1 VAAGIPR
8 DSGVLSRITLAVLFV
23 FALAGNAE
31 PQSTPAESTV
41 ADSLRISVDVNLV
54 VLQATVR
61 DRRGHLVTD
70 LGEKDF
76 AVYEDGARQSLR
88 LFRREDVP
96 VTVGLII
103 DHSGS
108 MAPKLPDVIEAAR
121 TFARSSNPEDQMFV
135 VNFNEKV
142 TLGLPGG
149 IGFTNRADELEG
161 AIAGTRSTGQ
171 TALYDAV
178 IEGLERSRAGVPE
191 KKVLIVISDGGD
203 NASALALPEVLRR
216 LAQSSAIVYTVGIFD
231 EEDPDRNPCVLLQL
245 AHSTGGEA
253 YFPRQ
258 FDEVVAICENIARDI
273 RNQYTIGYLS
283 NSSAPPDAVR
293 AIRVV
298 AHTAGKGKLTVRTRS
313 SYIAAAAAGAK

>member
-1 VAAGIPR
+1 
-8 DSGVLSRITLAVLFV
+8 VLTRITLAAFLV
-23 FALAGNAE
+23 FALTGNAE
-31 PQSTPAESTV
+31 PQSPPAESTA
-41 ADSLRISVDVNLV
+41 ADLPRISVDVNLV
-54 VLQATVR
+54 VLQAVVR
-61 DRRGHLVTD
+61 DRRGHLVSD
-70 LGEKDF
+70 LSERDF
-76 AVYEDGARQSLR
+76 EVYEDGARQTLR

-96 VTVGLII
+96 VTVGLVI

-135 VNFNEKV
+135 VDFNEKV
-142 TLGLPGG
+142 TLGLPGS

-161 AIAGTRSTGQ
+161 AIAGTRATGQ

-178 IEGLERSRAGVPE
+178 IEGMERSRAGGPE

-203 NASALALPEVLRR
+203 NASALALPEVLKR

-231 EEDPDRNPCVLLQL
+231 EEDPDRNPGVLLQL

-253 YFPRQ
+253 YFPHQ
-258 FDEVVAICENIARDI
+258 LNEVVAICENIARDI

-283 NSSAPPDAVR
+283 NSSAPPGAVR

-298 AHTAGKGKLTVRTRS
+298 AQAAGKGKLSARTRS
-313 SYIAAAAAGAK
+313 SYIAAAAGEAK

>member
-1 VAAGIPR
+1 M
-8 DSGVLSRITLAVLFV
+8 LTRITLTAFLV
-23 FALAGNAE
+23 FALTGNAE
-31 PQSTPAESTV
+31 PQSPPAESTA
-41 ADSLRISVDVNLV
+41 ADDPRISVDVNLV
-54 VLQATVR
+54 VLQAVVR
-61 DRRGHLVTD
+61 DRRGHLVSD
-70 LGEKDF
+70 LSERDF
-76 AVYEDGARQSLR
+76 EVYEDGARQTLR
-88 LFRREDVP
+88 VFGREDVP
-96 VTVGLII
+96 VTVGLVI

-135 VNFNEKV
+135 VDFNEKV
-142 TLGLPGG
+142 TLGLPDS

-161 AIAGTRSTGQ
+161 AIAGTRATGQ

-178 IEGLERSRAGVPE
+178 IEGMERSRAGGPE

-203 NASALALPEVLRR
+203 NASALALPEVLKR

-231 EEDPDRNPCVLLQL
+231 EEDPDRNPGVLLQL

-253 YFPRQ
+253 YFPHQ
-258 FDEVVAICENIARDI
+258 LNEVVAICENIARDI

-283 NSSAPPDAVR
+283 NSSAPPGAVR

-298 AHTAGKGKLTVRTRS
+298 AQAAGKGKLSARTRS
-313 SYIAAAAAGAK
+313 SYIAAAAGGAK